1 MQAEVTI
8 GEDDMFKDKVAT
20 LLSRCCAGA
29 AGLALAAGLFS
40 ASAQER
46 ELKVGY
52 MKNPIQDASLEI
64 MQKWAKAH
72 GVKLTPVPMAYS
84 VFMEKVTST
93 LTSGADQFDVIWH
106 NDDWGQLWKKWLDT
120 TDDVK
125 GIENADEWPLL
136 AFWND
141 EKKLTV
147 VPMVHTVGTFF
158 YRTDLVKPEEV
169 PKTFAELVS
178 VSQRIQKEGKVKWG
192 YVGGMSMNNTWFSL
206 WWTMWS
212 NQCDILKPLFERD
225 NEKLRA
231 ANFEPAV
238 TEPCHREIVEFWW
251 DAINTHKISPPGM
264 TAYGRNEANAIFM
277 AGDAAFTL
285 VDSTHFGEFNDPKR
299 SKAAGKIGMA
309 PFPMGPRA
317 QKPTSWNEI
326 WGWGIPKGVP
336 AERKKLAKEMLSA
349 IMSDEAGQIEMW
361 KKTGGPPPNVK
372 LWPKLAAED
381 KDFAALK
388 HAVFDQKPITHSA
401 YYFAEWPAVHKA
413 YSDMAIEALSG
424 KREDIPKVL
433 AAHVEKIRRAAT
445 GN

>member
-1 MQAEVTI
+1 MPHRQ
-8 GEDDMFKDKVAT
+8 MRS
-20 LLSRCCAGA
+20 LLWRCAAGA
-29 AGLALAAGLFS
+29 VGLMLAANLFS

-46 ELKVGY
+46 ELKIGY
-52 MKNPIQDASLEI
+52 MKNPIQDASLEM

-84 VFMEKVTST
+84 VFMEKVTTT
-93 LTSGADQFDVIWH
+93 LTSGTDQFDVIWH
-106 NDDWGQLWKKWLDT
+106 NDDWGQLWKKWLET

-125 GIENADEWPLL
+125 GIENADQWPLL

-141 EKKLTV
+141 DKKLTV

-158 YRTDLVKPEEV
+158 YRADLVKPEEV
-169 PKTFAELVS
+169 PKTLAELVS
-178 VSQRIQKEGKVKWG
+178 ISQRLQKEGKAKWG
-192 YVGGMSMNNTWFSL
+192 YVGGMNMNNTWFSL
-206 WWTMWS
+206 WWAMWA
-212 NQCDILKPLFERD
+212 NNCDILKPMFERD
-225 NEKLRA
+225 NAKLA
-231 ANFEPAV
+231 AAKFEPAV
-238 TEPCHREIVEFWW
+238 TESCHREIVEYWW

-299 SKAAGKIGMA
+299 SKIAGKIGMA

-326 WGWGIPKGVP
+326 WGWAIPKGVP

-388 HAVFDQKPITHSA
+388 HAVFDQTPITHSA

-433 AAHVEKIRRAAT
+433 GAHVDKIRRAAT

>member
-1 MQAEVTI
+1 MPEMKRFI
-8 GEDDMFKDKVAT
+8 RLCVAT
-20 LLSRCCAGA
+20 AVGVVLS
-29 AGLALAAGLFS
+29 AGLSSTQAQ
-40 ASAQER
+40 AQER

-52 MKNPIQDASLEI
+52 MKNPIQDASLD
-64 MQKWAKAH
+64 MMDKWAKEH
-72 GVKLTPVPMAYS
+72 GVKLTRVPMAYS
-84 VFMEKVTST
+84 VFMEKVTAT
-93 LTSGADQFDVIWH
+93 LTGGTDQFDVIWH
-106 NDDWGQLWKKWLDT
+106 NDDWGQLWKKWLEP

-125 GIENADEWPLL
+125 GMENADRWPLL
-136 AFWND
+136 AFWD
-141 EKKLTV
+141 DDKKLTV
-147 VPMVHTVGTFF
+147 VPMAHTVGTFF
-158 YRTDLVKPEEV
+158 YRTDLLKPEEV
-169 PKTFAELVS
+169 PTTFEQLIS
-178 VSQRIQKEGKVKWG
+178 VSQRLQKEGKVKWG
-192 YVGGMSMNNTWFSL
+192 YVGGMTMNSTWFSL
-206 WWTMWS
+206 WWTMWA
-212 NQCDILKPLFERD
+212 NNCDILKPLFERD
-225 NEKLRA
+225 NDKLA
-231 ANFEPAV
+231 AAKFEPAV

-277 AGDAAFTL
+277 AGEAAFTL

-299 SKAAGKIGMA
+299 SKIVGKVGMA
-309 PFPMGPRA
+309 PFPVGPRA

-326 WGWGIPKGVP
+326 WGWAIPKGVP

-349 IMSDEAGQIEMW
+349 MMGDEAGQIEMW

-388 HAVFDQKPITHSA
+388 HAVFDQTPITHSA

-413 YSDMAIEALSG
+413 YSDMAIAALSG

-433 AAHVEKIRRAAT
+433 AEHADKIRRAAS